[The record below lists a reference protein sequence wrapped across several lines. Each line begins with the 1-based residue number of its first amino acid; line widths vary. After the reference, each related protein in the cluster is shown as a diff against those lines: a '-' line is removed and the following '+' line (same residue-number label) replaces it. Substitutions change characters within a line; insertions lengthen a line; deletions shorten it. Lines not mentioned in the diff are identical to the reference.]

1 MPFPNARSL
10 LHRYLL
16 GESADEEKRV
26 VEQRS
31 LVDEDYGE
39 RLWEAEP
46 ELMAEYVSGHLTLD
60 KRERF
65 ESHFLD
71 SEERIKKLAFATSL
85 YEGAKN
91 GAARLRNPDDHLRR
105 YLLGKL
111 SPAEELKVEQIMI
124 TDDYK
129 KRMETAEH
137 RLITDYVC
145 DNLTEAEREMFRSH
159 FLRFDGMEEKLRF
172 AEIVYGYYECVQWL
186 EAHGD
191 SSAKRFDRLWRWLAG
206 RWAWI

>member
-1 MPFPNARSL
+1 MGA
-10 LHRYLL
+10 
-16 GESADEEKRV
+16 
-26 VEQRS
+26 
-31 LVDEDYGE
+31 
-39 RLWEAEP
+39 
-46 ELMAEYVSGHLTLD
+46 YVSGHLTLD

-65 ESHFLD
+65 ETHFLD

-85 YEGAKN
+85 YERTKN
-91 GAARLRNPDDHLRR
+91 GAARFRNPDDHMRR

-111 SPAEELKVEQIMI
+111 SPEEELKVEQIMLS
-124 TDDYK
+124 DGDCK

-137 RLITDYVC
+137 GLITDYVRE
-145 DNLTEAEREMFRSH
+145 NLTEAEREMFKSH
-159 FLRFDGMEEKLRF
+159 FLRLDGMEEKLRF

-191 SSAKRFDRLWRWLAG
+191 SSAKRFERLWRWLAG